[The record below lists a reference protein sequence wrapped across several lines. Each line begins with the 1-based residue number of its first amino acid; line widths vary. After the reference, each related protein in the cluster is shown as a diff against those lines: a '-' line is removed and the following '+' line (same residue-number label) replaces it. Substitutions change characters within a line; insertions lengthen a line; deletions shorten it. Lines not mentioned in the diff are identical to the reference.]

1 MDLLKLAVLCGHLVH
16 PAMTLRVIE
25 VESQGQAFAIHDN
38 TSDQSFVPHSLPE
51 AVRLASI
58 LISAGHRVDLGL
70 MQINYEVWLKPT
82 RLSLAQAFDPCTN
95 IFMGSTI
102 LSADYGQ
109 ALQSTSDPNEALWR
123 ALSRYNTG
131 TDWRGWRYA
140 ERLLTGRAASA
151 QKDARKA
158 STMQRAQHAPVG
170 FSEYP

>member
-1 MDLLKLAVLCGHLVH
+1 M
-16 PAMTLRVIE
+16 
-25 VESQGQAFAIHDN
+25 
-38 TSDQSFVPHSLPE
+38 
-51 AVRLASI
+51 
-58 LISAGHRVDLGL
+58 LIWAGHRVDLGL

-82 RLSLAQAFDPCTN
+82 QLILAQAFDPCTN

-102 LSADYGQ
+102 LNADYGQ
-109 ALQSTSDPNEALWR
+109 ALRWTTDRNEALWR

-140 ERLLTGRAASA
+140 QRVLSGHASSA

-170 FSEYP
+170 FSGYP

>member
-1 MDLLKLAVLCGHLVH
+1 MDLLKLALLCGHLVH

-25 VESQGQAFAIHDN
+25 VESQGQTFAIHDN

-51 AVRLASI
+51 AVRLASM
-58 LISAGHRVDLGL
+58 LIWAGHRVDLGL

-82 RLSLAQAFDPCTN
+82 QLILAQAFDPCTN

-102 LSADYGQ
+102 LNADYGQ
-109 ALQSTSDPNEALWR
+109 ALRWTTDRNEALWR

-140 ERLLTGRAASA
+140 QRVLSGHASSA

-170 FSEYP
+170 FSGYP